1 LGARQAESRGPE
13 HVVIQYRR
21 SQLSFAD
28 GLIAEEVTDLWEPWM
43 RHADE
48 AIDDDQLLE
57 IVHTALSQRCQKSK
71 TRGRPGASAEVI
83 LRLLLLQHIRD
94 WSYEE
99 LAREVRANLVYRE
112 FTRIGGGKVPD
123 DKSMS
128 RFGRQLGP
136 EVVEKLHQRV
146 VSMAQEK
153 KVIQG
158 RKLRVD
164 TTVVETNI
172 HYPTDSTLLSDG
184 VRVLTRVMKKVTAVV
199 GQTGTQL
206 RDRTR
211 SVKHRILEIARASR
225 DKSEKGQQ
233 KLAAAYGKLLETT
246 SRVVGQAKK
255 FSAEIASK
263 VKRGPRKVV
272 QKARRQLDEMIP
284 RVQQVLRQTRQ
295 RVLGGDTRAEGKI
308 VSVFELQT
316 EVIRKGK
323 AGKPT
328 EFGKLVKIQEAEN
341 QIVTHYEVFDERPSD
356 SALLTPSIE
365 RHIEQFGHA
374 PRMAVADAGF
384 FSAANEAKAEEL
396 GVKWV
401 AVPSQSTKSQQRKQ
415 RQKQRWFKKAQKWRT
430 GCEGRISVLK
440 RRHGVNRSRYKGTA
454 GMRRFVGLG
463 VIADNLI
470 NIGHVLLASAK
481 AKA

>member
-1 LGARQAESRGPE
+1 MISARRLQ
-13 HVVIQYRR
+13 Q
-21 SQLSFAD
+21 SFAD
-28 GLIAEEVTDLWEPWM
+28 GLIAEEVADLWEPWM

-48 AIDDDQLLE
+48 ALNDDELLE
-57 IVHTALSQRCQKSK
+57 IIQDELSKRCKKSK
-71 TRGRPGASAEVI
+71 TRGRPAIPAEVI
-83 LRLLLLQHIRD
+83 LRMLLLKHMRD
-94 WSYEE
+94 WSYEDVT
-99 LAREVRANLVYRE
+99 REVRANLVYRE

-128 RFGRQLGP
+128 RLSRQLGP
-136 EVVEKLHQRV
+136 EAIAKLHQRV
-146 VSMAQEK
+146 VTIAQQK
-153 KVIQG
+153 KVVQG

-172 HYPTDSTLLSDG
+172 HYPTDSTLLNDG
-184 VRVLTRVMKKVTAVV
+184 VRVLTRVMKKVTAVAGEV
-199 GQTGTQL
+199 GAKL
-206 RDRTR
+206 RDRTC
-211 SVKHRILEIARASR
+211 SVKRRILDIARASR
-225 DKSEKGQQ
+225 DKSEKGKQ
-233 KLAAAYGKLLETT
+233 KLQSAYIKLMETT
-246 SRVVGQAKK
+246 SRVVGQARK
-255 FSAEIASK
+255 FSAEIAGK
-263 VKRGPRKVV
+263 IKRGPRTVMK
-272 QKARRQLDEMIP
+272 KAKQQLDEMIP

-295 RVLGGDTRAEGKI
+295 RIVVGDTRPEGKI
-308 VSVFELQT
+308 VSVFEPQT

-341 QIVTHYEVFDERPSD
+341 QIVTHYEVYDERPSD

-365 RHIEQFGHA
+365 RHIEQFGRA
-374 PRMAVADAGF
+374 PQMAAADAGF

-401 AVPSQSTKSQQRKQ
+401 AVPSQASKSEKRRK
-415 RQKQRWFKKAQKWRT
+415 RQKMRWFKKAQKWRT

-440 RRHGVNRSRYKGTA
+440 RRHGARRSRYKGTA

-470 NIGHVLLASAK
+470 NIGQFLMKSPKPAIP
-481 AKA
+481 